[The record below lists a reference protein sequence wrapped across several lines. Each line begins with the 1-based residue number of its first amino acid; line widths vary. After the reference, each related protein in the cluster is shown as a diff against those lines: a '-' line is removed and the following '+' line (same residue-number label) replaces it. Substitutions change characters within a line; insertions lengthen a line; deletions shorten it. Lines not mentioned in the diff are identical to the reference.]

1 MYQPC
6 FFGTRTVCDVC
17 DFMHDTVITKASLLC
32 SSGYWIGS
40 IKRKKMLSNQ
50 TTKTMMAFSGIQTIR
65 SKALI
70 PTASVNA
77 TIKNHPTNKS
87 RMEACPFCPANV
99 DPASKDEH
107 ILTDHANF
115 CFKCKKCMNKHF
127 RGSYGPLFTTYQV
140 SKKICSVKCSKQNC
154 LQTLRMHYHLSFEL
168 NIQQGLRKH
177 YYESHGRPLGEELD
191 GDDGVAPDSAHSLEC
206 NLCHRSFLCQST
218 RPLSLHLSHDHADD
232 VAGGSKPR
240 MDSRSALAH
249 FAKMSCRLCDF
260 STTEVGAWMT
270 HFTRASMGR
279 TFCLR
284 DKLSSKAYHEAVNDS
299 TPTTTTKEISK
310 RDASSRRSRSRSSD
324 RSSRS
329 TSTSSSRSTR
339 TRSSRSRSRSSRTST
354 SRSGRGRRRYS
365 RSSSASLDSCRTHET
380 EYDYDRGITV
390 KRKIY
395 GFARQPSKRRRRQS
409 RRRRTRSRSSS
420 SSSHQRRSRRRQSP
434 PQLTSCSGD
443 VQLSKDAGFL
453 LKVKAARKNT
463 SPGGQRDFK

>member
-1 MYQPC
+1 MQ
-6 FFGTRTVCDVC
+6 RLQ
-17 DFMHDTVITKASLLC
+17 ITLRISQEWKPV
-32 SSGYWIGS
+32 
-40 IKRKKMLSNQ
+40 R
-50 TTKTMMAFSGIQTIR
+50 FVR
-65 SKALI
+65 
-70 PTASVNA
+70 PTLTHRLGMN
-77 TIKNHPTNKS
+77 
-87 RMEACPFCPANV
+87 
-99 DPASKDEH
+99 

-127 RGSYGPLFTTYQV
+127 RGSYGPLFTTYQ
-140 SKKICSVKCSKQNC
+140 
-154 LQTLRMHYHLSFEL
+154 
-168 NIQQGLRKH
+168 GLRKH
-177 YYESHGRPLGEELD
+177 YFESHGRPLGEELD

-249 FAKMSCRLCDF
+249 FANMSCRLCDF
-260 STTEVGAWMT
+260 STTEVGAWMS

-284 DKLSSKAYHEAVNDS
+284 DKLSSKAYHEAVDES
-299 TPTTTTKEISK
+299 TPTTITKEISG
-310 RDASSRRSRSRSSD
+310 RDASSRRSGSSRSRSSD

-380 EYDYDRGITV
+380 EYDYERGITV

-395 GFARQPSKRRRRQS
+395 GFARQPSKRRRRQ
-409 RRRRTRSRSSS
+409 RTRSRSSS
-420 SSSHQRRSRRRQSP
+420 SSSQQRRSRRRQSS
-434 PQLTSCSGD
+434 PQLRSCSDD

-453 LKVKAARKNT
+453 LKVKAARKTT